1 MSTGTFLDG
10 EEQRDITLKKGR
22 LHLPDGK
29 PIPVAERCYTSTP
42 TTGKKKAPK
51 GHNKKAKSINAVPKT
66 SLPKTRLGEKTTL
79 PKTTLFPKTPLK

>member
-10 EEQRDITLKKGR
+10 EEQCDITLKKGR

-29 PIPVAERCYTSTP
+29 PIPIGERCYTSTP

-51 GHNKKAKSINAVPKT
+51 GHREKTKSILPKT
-66 SLPKTRLGEKTTL
+66 SLPKTTLAEKTTL
-79 PKTTLFPKTPLK
+79 PKTTLFPKTPMK